1 MKGDIVMDC
10 KISDSA
16 AMKMKEILSEEE
28 DKQLKFRLFVAHA
41 HGDHAHYGLG
51 LDYPKETDE
60 LVTADN
66 GVEVLLEK
74 GQDFLDGVEM
84 DYDPSSDEWSVHNP
98 SMGTHEGH

>member
-74 GQDFLDGVEM
+74 GQDFFRFSLGVTEII
-84 DYDPSSDEWSVHNP
+84 V
-98 SMGTHEGH
+98 EGAVKISRIGG